1 MHSHLLLSFIY
12 LFYLSS
18 KYTNNIFICLS
29 NIENFANIFF
39 CFIRGDIIL
48 IKNDNFFVLYAI
60 NDYAIKSNF
69 ISILLY
75 EVMLFSIYSNFT
87 FLKII
92 YNDFEGFVILSLIIL
107 IFVQKK
113 KQISYV
119 IYVKINYIYFIS
131 IYKNR

>member
-1 MHSHLLLSFIY
+1 M
-12 LFYLSS
+12 
-18 KYTNNIFICLS
+18 S

-75 EVMLFSIYSNFT
+75 EAMLFSIYSNFT